1 MKTKTIIALFL
12 IGICL
17 NAHAYDFSAVAPSGQ
32 TLYYTIS
39 GNNVTV
45 ASYPHVVGALWI
57 YGDLTIPE
65 NVTNNGITYTVTAIG
80 IRAFEDQ
87 RGLTSV
93 TFPNTITSIDG
104 MAFADC
110 GGLTAVIFPDTN
122 TSISIG
128 SHAFSG
134 CNSLTSVTFP
144 SSITTIGNHS
154 FYGCNNLSYIA
165 FSNNLISIGN
175 AAFANCGGLTSVT
188 IPSSVSTIGAAAFQ
202 GCNMLDT
209 FNYYAINCTMNDPI
223 FYSTYNQHNPTVI
236 NIGDS
241 VITIPGYFL
250 YGCSNI
256 SSLSIPISV
265 SRIGS
270 YAFKDCSGLT
280 SITFPSSLITIGQR
294 AFENCTGLSSLTIP
308 SSVDSINGNAFKGCT
323 GLITINLPNFMEYI
337 GSSAFYGCSSLTSI
351 ILPNSITRMYYG
363 TFTNCSSLA
372 SITMGNSVATI
383 DQNAFYGCSGLTEIR
398 CLATTAP
405 TISDANAF
413 SGVPNS
419 IIVKI
424 PCGSQASYYSLW
436 GDYFS
441 NFTESASMLNA
452 NSLDTTMGFVTI
464 LSQPTC
470 QNSTA
475 TAFASAN
482 SGYHFLQWSNGITAN
497 PYTLTLLS
505 DSTITAEFAHNQHNV
520 LVQSSNGNIGS
531 VDGSGTYNEFD
542 TITLVAYPIEH
553 YHFVRWSDGNTDNP
567 RQYIVTGD
575 ATLTAY
581 FAIDT
586 HSVSVVSNDIAR
598 GMVNSTGTEFVY
610 GTPCTVTATAYTGFE
625 FIRWSNGVTANPYT
639 FAVLGDVELTAIF
652 VAPGEETYTVTVS
665 VNDPTMGTATVN
677 GNASASVT
685 SGTEVTLTA
694 TSNEGYRFVRWN
706 DNNTNAVRT
715 ITVTSDMSFTATFEA
730 MGSTEGI
737 DEADGQTVV
746 VYAAEGSI
754 HIDAAQPAEASIY
767 DMMGHRLAT
776 VTTGT
781 STPLPAGVYL
791 VKVGT
796 QPARK
801 VVVIR

>member
-1 MKTKTIIALFL
+1 MKPKIL
-12 IGICL
+12 ISLIFFGISL
-17 NAHAYDFSAVAPSGQ
+17 NAFAYDFSAVAPSGQ

-45 ASYPHVVGALWI
+45 ASYPHVFGSSWI

-65 NVTNNGITYTVTAIG
+65 SVTNNGITYTVTAIG
-80 IRAFEDQ
+80 SRAFEDQ

-110 GGLTAVIFPDTN
+110 AGLTAVIFPDTN

-128 SHAFSG
+128 SQAFFG

-202 GCNMLDT
+202 GCDMLDT

-280 SITFPSSLITIGQR
+280 SITFPSSLITIGQS
-294 AFENCTGLSSLTIP
+294 AFENCTGLASLTIP
-308 SSVDSINGNAFKGCT
+308 SSVDTISGNAFKGCT
-323 GLITINLPNFMEYI
+323 GLITINLPNFIEYI
-337 GSSAFYGCSSLTSI
+337 GSSAFYGCSSLTSTT
-351 ILPNSITRMYYG
+351 LPNSITRIYYG
-363 TFTNCSSLA
+363 TFMNCVSLA
-372 SITMGNSVATI
+372 SVTIGYSVATI

-405 TISDANAF
+405 TISHADAF
-413 SGVPNS
+413 SGVSNS
-419 IIVKI
+419 IVVKF
-424 PCGSQASYYSLW
+424 PCGSQISYNSRW
-436 GDYFS
+436 GNYFS
-441 NFTESASMLNA
+441 NLIESASMLNA
-452 NSLDTTMGFVTI
+452 NSLDTIMGTVNI

-475 TAFASAN
+475 TAFAMAN
-482 SGYHFLQWSNGITAN
+482 SGYHFMQWSNGITSN

-520 LVQSSNGNIGS
+520 LVQSSNGDIGS
-531 VDGSGTYNEFD
+531 VAGGGTYNEFD
-542 TITLVAYPIEH
+542 TITLTAYPTEH
-553 YHFVRWSDGNTDNP
+553 HHFVRWSDGNTDNP
-567 RQYIVTGD
+567 RQYVVTGE
-575 ATLTAY
+575 ATLTAF

-598 GMVNSTGTEFVY
+598 GMATSTGTEFVY
-610 GTPCTVTATAYTGFE
+610 GTPCTVTATAYTGYMFS
-625 FIRWSNGVTANPYT
+625 RWSNGITANPYT
-639 FAVLGDVELTAIF
+639 FAVLEDTELMAIF
-652 VAPGEETYTVTVS
+652 EEEGTQWIDDVATTDNIRIFSKYDRILIDGLNGQDVTIYTIDGRAIASLPKATEHVAIPVT
-665 VNDPTMGTATVN
+665 
-677 GNASASVT
+677 
-685 SGTEVTLTA
+685 
-694 TSNEGYRFVRWN
+694 
-706 DNNTNAVRT
+706 NT
-715 ITVTSDMSFTATFEA
+715 
-730 MGSTEGI
+730 
-737 DEADGQTVV
+737 
-746 VYAAEGSI
+746 
-754 HIDAAQPAEASIY
+754 
-767 DMMGHRLAT
+767 
-776 VTTGT
+776 
-781 STPLPAGVYL
+781 GVYI
-791 VKVGT
+791 VKIGNH
-796 QPARK
+796 PARK